1 MSAVNVSTC
10 PQIPAAS
17 LSRMPRGSG
26 RLSLVLL
33 DKLELELLPMSL
45 RSLPG
50 SALDKPTGPETRE
63 TKHGADS
70 CRTATGLRAGA
81 EEVVGT
87 RGVSDKFGIHVSN
100 KR

>member
-1 MSAVNVSTC
+1 MSAINASTC
-10 PQIPAAS
+10 PPIPAAS

-26 RLSLVLL
+26 RSSLVLL

-50 SALDKPTGPETRE
+50 SALDKPTGPET
-63 TKHGADS
+63 KHDADS